1 MESSNL
7 LIVCALA
14 FGAVFVLLLFLAIVM
29 RVILAVFPQRAGASD
44 AAVFAAV
51 AAASTQLYPG
61 TIIKKIEEIK

>member
-7 LIVCALA
+7 LVVCALA

-29 RVILAVFPQRAGASD
+29 RVILLVFPQRADAAD
-44 AAVFAAV
+44 AAVYAAV
-51 AAASTQLYPG
+51 TVAASQLYPG